1 MRLNPSTAC
10 RLRAPLWQYTK
21 SGVSFPLAA
30 ALTRLISWSG
40 IFWLPGIWPARYS
53 WGVRTSSS
61 TAPSVLPYSFKP
73 SLMSQPRRKSKNPTM
88 YLPFLLFHG
97 RSIPESRR
105 PFRDKIT
112 LAPAGRDGAAAR
124 PNFGGGARG
133 DETGR
138 RYGQPRRPAVPALP
152 PCRGVSPVPVQTT
165 RLNSFYASPSVFP
178 VTIGRP
184 FLTNSPRE
192 RTLCSPAPRGHGFHP
207 HRHQRHACPR
217 GI

>member
-97 RSIPESRR
+97 RSIPESRL

-112 LAPAGRDGAAAR
+112 LAPLGGTGQLPAQILGAGHAEMKPGGGMASRAGRRCRRFPLAAA
-124 PNFGGGARG
+124 
-133 DETGR
+133 
-138 RYGQPRRPAVPALP
+138 YLLSQ
-152 PCRGVSPVPVQTT
+152 SK
-165 RLNSFYASPSVFP
+165 
-178 VTIGRP
+178 
-184 FLTNSPRE
+184 
-192 RTLCSPAPRGHGFHP
+192 
-207 HRHQRHACPR
+207 RHA
-217 GI
+217 